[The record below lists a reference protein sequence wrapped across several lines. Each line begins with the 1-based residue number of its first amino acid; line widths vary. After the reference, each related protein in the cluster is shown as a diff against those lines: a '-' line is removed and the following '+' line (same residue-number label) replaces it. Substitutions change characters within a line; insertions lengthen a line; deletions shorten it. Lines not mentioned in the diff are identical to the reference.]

1 MSRLSVSA
9 SLEAKILETLRALV
23 PEVRSVGLLETA
35 DAGTQKDEDP
45 TSLQVRVYDF
55 RQLNEA
61 TAVFSVSAEIRL
73 NVEQA
78 ESANGGL
85 FLDMHEKVALW
96 LERVMLGDACEE
108 LNTDE
113 AYIDGFQRNG
123 DDKDFDTMT
132 GEWFAVWDVTLTGR
146 IKQEE
151 EQETDNG

>member
-9 SLEAKILETLRALV
+9 SIEAKVLQTLRSLV
-23 PEVRSVGLLETA
+23 ADVRSVGMLETA

-45 TSLQVRVYDF
+45 TSLQVRVYNF
-55 RQLNEA
+55 RQPNEA
-61 TAVFSVSAEIRL
+61 TCAFTVQVEIRL

-85 FLDMHEKVALW
+85 FFSTHEKVALW

-108 LNTDE
+108 LNTAE
-113 AYIDGFQRNG
+113 ADIDGFQRNG

-132 GEWFAVWDVTLTGR
+132 GEWFAVWDMTLSGR
-146 IKQEE
+146 VKQEE
-151 EQETDNG
+151 EREELNG